1 MLFFCLVFLSK
12 RSHGHAQHISLYTY
26 YQTLIFTLRKKMALE
41 VLWLLVIGVFAIAVL
56 YSAVG
61 HAGASGYIAVMS
73 LLSIAPDV
81 IKPTALSLN
90 ILVAS
95 IATWQ
100 FFKAGHFSWAL
111 FWPFA
116 LLAVPFAFVGGHF
129 NLPAHLFKVILG
141 VVLIYTAIRFLFQSK
156 QSLQVHE
163 PPRSLALASG
173 AGIGF
178 LSGLTGTGGGIFL
191 TPLLLFM
198 GWADAKKA
206 AAVSA
211 LFVLVNSI
219 SGLAGNFSATKSLPP
234 FIISLLIAAALGG
247 CIGSYTG
254 SRLIQSAAIKKLLA
268 IVLLIAG
275 FKLIFT

>member
-1 MLFFCLVFLSK
+1 MTIEL
-12 RSHGHAQHISLYTY
+12 
-26 YQTLIFTLRKKMALE
+26 LI
-41 VLWLLVIGVFAIAVL
+41 LLIAGVFVIAVL
-56 YSAVG
+56 YSSVG

-73 LLSIAPDV
+73 LLSMAPEV

-100 FFKAGHFSWAL
+100 FYRAGYFSWAL

-116 LLAVPFAFVGGHF
+116 VLAVPFAFVGGHL
-129 NLPAHLFKVILG
+129 NLPTHLFKMLLG
-141 VVLIYTAIRFLFQSK
+141 VVLLYSALRFFIQSK
-156 QSLQVHE
+156 QVLQIHE
-163 PPRSLALASG
+163 PPRTLALASG

-198 GWADAKKA
+198 GWADAKRA

-219 SGLAGNFSATKSLPP
+219 SGLAGNFSATKSLPS
-234 FIISLLIAAALGG
+234 FIIPLLIAAALGG
-247 CIGSYTG
+247 GLGSYFG
-254 SRLIQSAAIKKLLA
+254 SRRIQSATIKRLLA
-268 IVLLIAG
+268 LVLLIAG
-275 FKLIFT
+275 LKLIFT

>member
-1 MLFFCLVFLSK
+1 MTIELLL
-12 RSHGHAQHISLYTY
+12 L
-26 YQTLIFTLRKKMALE
+26 LI
-41 VLWLLVIGVFAIAVL
+41 VGVFVIAVL
-56 YSAVG
+56 YSSVG

-73 LLSIAPDV
+73 LLSMAPAV

-90 ILVAS
+90 ILVAT

-100 FFKAGHFSWAL
+100 FYRAGHFSWRL

-116 LLAVPFAFVGGHF
+116 ALAVPFAFVGGHL
-129 NLPAHLFKVILG
+129 NLPTHLFKMVLG
-141 VVLIYTAIRFLFQSK
+141 FVLLYSAMRFFIQSK
-156 QSLQVHE
+156 QMLQIQE
-163 PPRSLALASG
+163 PPRAQALAAG

-198 GWADAKKA
+198 GWADAKRA

-234 FIISLLIAAALGG
+234 FIIPLLVAAALGG
-247 CIGSYTG
+247 SLGSYFG
-254 SRLIQSAAIKKLLA
+254 SRRIQSAAIKKLLA
-268 IVLLIAG
+268 LVLLIAG
-275 FKLIFT
+275 LKLIFT